1 MEFCEL
7 SQSEKYIN
15 KLHYEIEDD
24 LTDIEDE
31 IKLSNEEN
39 ESIMELSTNEI
50 DETPKPKTKQQKCED
65 MLYSMAG
72 FMDMDFYKKLKKR
85 MPTFKKEIYKTL
97 TKEDKQLIILFDT
110 FTQKLINQA
119 IKANIEEIKQYEAE
133 D

>member
-31 IKLSNEEN
+31 IQLSNEEN

-50 DETPKPKTKQQKCED
+50 DEAPKPKTKQQKCED
-65 MLYSMAG
+65 MLHSMAG